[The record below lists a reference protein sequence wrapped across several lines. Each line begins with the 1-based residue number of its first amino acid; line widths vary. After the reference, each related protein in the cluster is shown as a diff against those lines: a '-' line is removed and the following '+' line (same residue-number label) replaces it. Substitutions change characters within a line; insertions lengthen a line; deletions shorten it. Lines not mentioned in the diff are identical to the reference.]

1 MLAINL
7 DHIDAG
13 TANTKTAPSRPSVP
27 CRPSR
32 AGSLE
37 QVPLPPS
44 PPPSSS
50 SPREPSQTAGR
61 LARPAIC
68 CWNVWEGAIA
78 SRQHPR
84 EPVEPVSRVVDPP
97 SSSRRRHHPPVESK
111 TSLPLPKNPTVSS
124 QASRRP
130 GARHPCFF
138 FPRSVARPRHL
149 GECNAPWLPRPSP
162 HSTAPRPPTGSP
174 LSPCRWRWQLQLSQS
189 AEWFHRARPA
199 RDSRGR
205 FSAGA
210 PPAPCELGQEAFSA
224 AAHSP
229 LTTHWCCSCCLVLP
243 ACVLLRA
250 ACCVLCLKTLND
262 SSTRLLFFPFPTPPR
277 VLTRQ
282 PLFFL
287 HTRPLCCQAATP
299 S

>member
-1 MLAINL
+1 M
-7 DHIDAG
+7 
-13 TANTKTAPSRPSVP
+13 P

-32 AGSLE
+32 AGSLDKC
-37 QVPLPPS
+37 
-44 PPPSSS
+44 
-50 SPREPSQTAGR
+50 RCRR
-61 LARPAIC
+61 LLRRAAAAAPENHHKRPEDSRGAC
-68 CWNVWEGAIA
+68 HRLLNVLEGVIA

-84 EPVEPVSRVVDPP
+84 RASEPVSRVVDPP

-130 GARHPCFF
+130 GAGILAFFSHARSLAHVTWASATLRGSLVLHPVT
-138 FPRSVARPRHL
+138 PQH
-149 GECNAPWLPRPSP
+149 
-162 HSTAPRPPTGSP
+162 RPPVRNWLSP

-199 RDSRGR
+199 VPSRGR

-210 PPAPCELGQEAFSA
+210 APGSMRTRAGGVLCCC
-224 AAHSP
+224 P
-229 LTTHWCCSCCLVLP
+229 LHWCCSCCLVLP

-262 SSTRLLFFPFPTPPR
+262 LSTRLLFFPLPTPPR